1 MLYWAASETPPAEES
16 LRRLRSS
23 DLVILLVAHRYG
35 TVRPPSLKSVT
46 ELEIDEAVRRGIPI
60 LAFVVDPAH
69 PWPPDQIDTDP
80 GTRELLAQF
89 TGKVRDW
96 VVVNTF
102 SSPESLELAI
112 TRALA
117 VYVSR
122 HRQAD
127 LPPYARQRMVEVSR
141 PESLRFAPD
150 AVIQIGQAPDG
161 APLLVLVDR
170 SISFENE
177 LDGIAAK
184 LRRHADAPIIGE
196 IRSQLNQ
203 AAADLAAKHGIHQG
217 EVEGKDATFYVP
229 EETLTELMPPS
240 LFPLILTEMRM
251 GRSFR
256 SARPDISSPAVM
268 RLAVRN
274 SPSSEKATHYR
285 PVQEVTRDP
294 DLFRDSVPSLNA
306 STIIPPFEPRPAAP
320 SAPPPPSAHFR
331 PRWRR
336 GRKELEEG
344 QSGESAAPPPP
355 YAVSGP
361 SAPFAPPPPYA
372 VSAPSA
378 PSAPLAPP
386 PPYAPSGPSA
396 LFAPSAPSTPFAPI
410 PDLYVPNPYS
420 GTLDPAAPTSP
431 GLAGQEAER
440 VFSYAG
446 RNRFLCVSLD
456 TTPVAWSGGWSGGL
470 GSWSAEPRLVIGRRF
485 IEEGLERLHGVRYVL
500 EAPYPAGALVDTAQ
514 QEPFR
519 RKRADSLATMDAYLL
534 DRLTHKIIVPRSAVM
549 DFVLEVVDE
558 AADLHARG
566 RVHGDIK
573 PNNILLSR
581 GDVTLIDNGELSVGD
596 VSHTV
601 TLDWSPAEQLLL
613 QPISFTADVHCL
625 GLLLLH
631 VLDASLLGREATYRL
646 PGGEVARVLDNPVV
660 YISPYNDSVPEATRR
675 HWCDL
680 IEKALRTDPG
690 ERWPSAREMG
700 DAMRDILRVAN
711 LSGSVEVTEP
721 LRYESALIEG
731 ENGDLLAAWVIAG
744 QNHRKNTEDPP
755 PVTFTPSS

>member
-89 TGKVRDW
+89 TRKVRDW
-96 VVVNTF
+96 VTVNTF

-122 HRQAD
+122 HREAD

-161 APLLVLVDR
+161 APLLLLVDR

-217 EVEGKDATFYVP
+217 EVEGSDVTFYVP

-274 SPSSEKATHYR
+274 SGSSEEATPYR

-294 DLFRDSVPSLNA
+294 DLFRDSVPSLQA
-306 STIIPPFEPRPAAP
+306 STIVPPFEQRPAAP
-320 SAPPPPSAHFR
+320 STPPPPSAHLPHRFR
-331 PRWRR
+331 RR
-336 GRKELEEG
+336 GRKDVEEG
-344 QSGESAAPPPP
+344 QSGESATPPPQP
-355 YAVSGP
+355 ALP
-361 SAPFAPPPPYA
+361 SSSPP
-372 VSAPSA
+372 SAPSA
-378 PSAPLAPP
+378 PS
-386 PPYAPSGPSA
+386 
-396 LFAPSAPSTPFAPI
+396 API

-420 GTLDPAAPTSP
+420 GSLVPAAPTSP
-431 GLAGQEAER
+431 GLAGEEAER

-456 TTPVAWSGGWSGGL
+456 TTPVAWSGGL
-470 GSWSAEPRLVIGRRF
+470 GSWSAEPPRLVIGRRF

-519 RKRADSLATMDAYLL
+519 RKRADSLATMEAYLL

-613 QPISFTADVHCL
+613 QPISFTADVYCL

-660 YISPYNDSVPEATRR
+660 YISPYNDSVPEETRR

-690 ERWPSAREMG
+690 ERWASAREMG

-744 QNHRKNTEDPP
+744 QKHRKITGDPP